1 MTSLQLAE
9 AAGVP
14 PPSEEALEEAA
25 MVATVHGRER
35 RLTMLKQLAQ
45 TKGKLTLARSDEA
58 KWKAQL
64 SSAQGASCY
73 VPVFPIGDS
82 LLEPFWPQG
91 KAQGLGSGR
100 RAQGLGSGVTR
111 KRERRRLREYKAWG

>member
-1 MTSLQLAE
+1 
-9 AAGVP
+9 
-14 PPSEEALEEAA
+14 